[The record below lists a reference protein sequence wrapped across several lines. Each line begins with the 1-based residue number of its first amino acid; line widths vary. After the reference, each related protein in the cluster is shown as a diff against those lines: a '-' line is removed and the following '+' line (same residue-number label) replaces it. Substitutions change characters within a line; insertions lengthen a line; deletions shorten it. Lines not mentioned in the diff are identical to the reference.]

1 MPIYKMEGKR
11 DGLQRYR
18 VRINYTDK
26 TGKARQLDR
35 VAYGKE
41 AAKQLEE
48 RLNREVKPMGAP
60 DMTLTALY
68 EEYIETRR
76 HEIRENTLRAIR
88 TRIEPYIL
96 PELGFYTLR
105 ELTVPLLQRW
115 KSHFSERTRER
126 RPDCKI
132 SLMLKQDIYGEF
144 RTLLNY
150 AVRMEYIPKNPLTS
164 VGNFKNPYEMKKEM
178 KYYTPEQFTKFITF
192 AREEAERVEAEGS
205 KKEWEYYV
213 FFNIAFF
220 TGMRRGEI
228 CALKWSDI
236 DGDIIHVRRN
246 LVQKINGG
254 DMETPTKST
263 TSMRDLQMPQPLI
276 KILKEHRARHEKME
290 GFSEDFRI
298 CGGTRCVRTTT
309 TDFRNK
315 KYSQGAGLERIRV
328 HDFRHSHA
336 SLLANNG
343 INIQEIARRLGH
355 ADIEVTWKV
364 YAHLYPREEERAV
377 TLMNKLFPFV

>member
-1 MPIYKMEGKR
+1 MPIYKMDGKR

-26 TGKARQLDR
+26 NGKARQLDR
-35 VAYGKE
+35 VAYGRE

-48 RLNREVKPMGAP
+48 RLNREVKPIGAP
-60 DMTLTALY
+60 NMTLNELY
-68 EEYIETRR
+68 AEYIEARR
-76 HEIRENTLRAIR
+76 HELRENTLRAIR
-88 TRIEPYIL
+88 TRLEPYIL
-96 PELGFYTLR
+96 PELGAYTLR
-105 ELTVPLLQRW
+105 ELTVPLLQKW
-115 KSHFSERTRER
+115 KSCFDERTRARCPER
-126 RPDCKI
+126 KI
-132 SLMLKQDIYGEF
+132 SLMLKQDIYGEL
-144 RTLLNY
+144 RTMLNY
-150 AVRMEYIPKNPLTS
+150 AVRMEYLPRNPLTS

-178 KYYTPEQFTKFITF
+178 KYYTPEQFAKFIAV
-192 AREEAERVEAEGS
+192 AREEAQNAEARGND
-205 KKEWEYYV
+205 KEWNYYV

-246 LVQKINGG
+246 LIQKINGG
-254 DMETPTKST
+254 DMETPTKSK
-263 TSMRDLQMPQPLI
+263 TSMRDLQMPQPLVN
-276 KILKEHRARHEKME
+276 ILRDHHARQEKLD
-290 GFSEDFRI
+290 GFTEEFRI
-298 CGGTRCVRTTT
+298 CGGERSIRTTT
-309 TDFRNK
+309 TDFRNTR
-315 KYSQGAGLERIRV
+315 YSQGAGLERIRV

-355 ADIEVTWKV
+355 SDIEVTWNI
-364 YAHLYPREEERAV
+364 YSHLYPREEERAV

>member
-26 TGKARQLDR
+26 NGKARQLDR

-48 RLNREVKPMGAP
+48 RLNHEVKPMGAP
-60 DMTLTALY
+60 NMTLNDLY
-68 EEYIETRR
+68 AEYIEARR
-76 HEIRENTLRAIR
+76 HELRENTLRAIR
-88 TRIEPYIL
+88 TRLEPYIL
-96 PELGFYTLR
+96 PELGTYTLR
-105 ELTVPLLQRW
+105 ELTVPLLQKW
-115 KSHFSERTRER
+115 KSCFDERTNARCPER
-126 RPDCKI
+126 KI
-132 SLMLKQDIYGEF
+132 SLMLKQDVYGEL
-144 RTLLNY
+144 RTMLNY
-150 AVRMEYIPKNPLTS
+150 AVRMEYMPRNPLTS

-178 KYYTPEQFTKFITF
+178 KYYTPEQFAKFIAV
-192 AREEAERVEAEGS
+192 AREEAQNAEARGND
-205 KKEWEYYV
+205 KEWNYYV

-228 CALKWSDI
+228 CALKWSDL
-236 DGDIIHVRRN
+236 DGDIIHVRRS

-254 DMETPTKST
+254 DMETPTKSK
-263 TSMRDLQMPQPLI
+263 TSIRDLQMPQPLVN
-276 KILKEHRARHEKME
+276 ILRDHRARHEKLE
-290 GFSEDFRI
+290 GFTEDFRI
-298 CGGTRCVRTTT
+298 CGGERAIRTTT
-309 TDFRNK
+309 TDFRNTR
-315 KYSQGAGLERIRV
+315 YSQGAGLERIRV

-355 ADIEVTWKV
+355 SDIEVTWNI
-364 YAHLYPREEERAV
+364 YSHLYPREEERAV